1 MSISQ
6 ARLKELLHYDPES
19 GVFTWKVGRS
29 RTRAGS
35 IVATKDRKG
44 YLKVM
49 IDKKT
54 HYLARMAFLYME
66 GQEPMVFVD
75 HINGVRA
82 DNRWRNLREV
92 SVIENARNQRLHS
105 TNTSGLPGV
114 TWDDRGQWR
123 AYAGLG
129 SKYIFLGRFG
139 ALLDAAAARKSFERS
154 KGYHSNHG
162 NKRGITVVNALDLVS
177 MGERSVS

>member
-54 HYLARMAFLYME
+54 HYLARLAFLYMD
-66 GQEPMVFVD
+66 GQEPAVFVD

-82 DNRWRNLREV
+82 DNRWRNLREA

-114 TWDDRGQWR
+114 TWDKRGQWR
-123 AYAGLG
+123 AYAGLK
-129 SKYIFLGRFG
+129 SKYIFIGRFDV
-139 ALLDAAAARKSFERS
+139 LLDAAAARKSFERRYC
-154 KGYHSNHG
+154 YHSNHG
-162 NKRGITVVNALDLVS
+162 NKPGMTVVNAHQLIENKEAV
-177 MGERSVS
+177 